1 MAVPLCSG
9 VSVGCVVFF
18 RSPVTVWGRGNCRL
32 SFPVWSC
39 LSMND
44 GRLMSL
50 TEVTVGGQKH
60 DVQLCVEHFPVTS
73 NSKKKQHRTHIQSYK
88 LIPWFPWTP
97 LVHCFCTT
105 YMCWNCME
113 MFDMGTKYKII
124 YRNTFTLY
132 CNFHLLERTL
142 IFKEEM
148 QSEWRLSLKSNKKTQ
163 SLRETMNS
171 TALGCCLW
179 KERGT
184 DWTPLFLKLWGRFL
198 HRGFGAVTH
207 RVIPE

>member
-1 MAVPLCSG
+1 MLRPSDCVPGCVLG
-9 VSVGCVVFF
+9 VSCF
-18 RSPVTVWGRGNCRL
+18 SAPHVTVWGRGNSRL

-73 NSKKKQHRTHIQSYK
+73 NSKKKKHRTHIQSYK
-88 LIPWFPWTP
+88 LIPWFPRTP

-105 YMCWNCME
+105 YVCWNCME

-132 CNFHLLERTL
+132 CNFHFLERTL
-142 IFKEEM
+142 IFKEGM
-148 QSEWRLSLKSNKKTQ
+148 QREWRQQQENRV
-163 SLRETMNS
+163 LRETINF
-171 TALGCCLW
+171 TALGCFLW
-179 KERGT
+179 KESGT
-184 DWTPLFLKLWGRFL
+184 DWTPLFLKLWGRFS

-207 RVIPE
+207 RAIPE